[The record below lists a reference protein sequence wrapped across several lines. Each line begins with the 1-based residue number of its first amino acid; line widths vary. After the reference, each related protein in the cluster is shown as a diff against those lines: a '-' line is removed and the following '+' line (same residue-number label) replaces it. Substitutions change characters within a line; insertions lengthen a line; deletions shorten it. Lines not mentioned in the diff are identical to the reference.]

1 MLSCMDLYGLVETP
15 GLIPG
20 VEVGVAGV
28 GHDKGFPNVFWVQ
41 ESMSYFGGRDRSNK
55 VLVDIFGK
63 HLRVTVPHYIDLHIS
78 NMWSCGGLPTVVWPG
93 N

>member
-1 MLSCMDLYGLVETP
+1 MLSCMDLYGLVLP

-28 GHDKGFPNVFWVQ
+28 GHDKGFSKVFWVQ
-41 ESMSYFGGRDRSNK
+41 NPCHI
-55 VLVDIFGK
+55 LVIWIVNEVFGK
-63 HLRVTVPHYIDLHIS
+63 HLRGTSFIDLHIS
-78 NMWSCGGLPTVVWPG
+78 NMWSCGVFPTVVWPG

>member
-20 VEVGVAGV
+20 LCWVAGV
-28 GHDKGFPNVFWVQ
+28 GHDKGFQMFFGSKNPCHILVVGIVGTKFWWTFL
-41 ESMSYFGGRDRSNK
+41 ENISG
-55 VLVDIFGK
+55 
-63 HLRVTVPHYIDLHIS
+63 VPHYIDLHIS
-78 NMWSCGGLPTVVWPG
+78 HMWSCGVFPTVVWPG

>member
-1 MLSCMDLYGLVETP
+1 MLSCMDLYGLLETP

-20 VEVGVAGV
+20 GSQLGVLESVMGYWIN
-28 GHDKGFPNVFWVQ
+28 DDLFFRVQ

-63 HLRVTVPHYIDLHIS
+63 HLRGTSLH
-78 NMWSCGGLPTVVWPG
+78 
-93 N
+93 